1 MADRLTNRQ
10 WLTIINKFMALN
22 SRTSLTWKEVLKLEG
37 GYGQEKIKTIEDA
50 LKPENEGTW
59 PGIWFRSNQTDY
71 SVYNRYDYIQSL
83 LFGRMISSGTIKMVV
98 DDLMN
103 RSLWTPRFILI
114 DWGGS
119 AFTAKDLLDS
129 DVPIRR
135 LFTVNFRGPQMDFA
149 DWYFREEAFSPRWF
163 REYEDVL
170 ESREALNYRMRD
182 QEEEPTWL
190 FSEVLEHVK
199 SPLDYWDNL
208 CKEFDIKDAYIANSF
223 CTPAYG
229 HHIPV
234 IMDGKEC
241 HTVRIANKAW
251 RKGMEER
258 GYTLRKI
265 KGWNSRL
272 WLVRKE

>member
-10 WLTIINKFMALN
+10 WLTLINKYMGLN
-22 SRTSLTWKEVLKLEG
+22 GRATLDWKAVLGLEG
-37 GYGQEKIKTIEDA
+37 GYGENKIKTVADA
-50 LKPENEGTW
+50 MLPENEGTW
-59 PGIWFRSNQTDY
+59 PGIWFQSGQKDY
-71 SVYNRYDYIQSL
+71 SVYNRYDYIYSL
-83 LFGRMISSGTIKMVV
+83 LFGKQISAGTIKMVI
-98 DDLMN
+98 DDLVN
-103 RSLWTPRFILI
+103 RSLWTPKFILI

-129 DVPIRR
+129 GAPIST
-135 LFTVNFRGPQMDFA
+135 LCTVNFRGPQMDFA
-149 DWYFREEAFSPRWF
+149 RWYFREERLVPRWTF
-163 REYEDVL
+163 RYDDELDSRTAL
-170 ESREALNYRMRD
+170 RESLQSRSTAKV
-182 QEEEPTWL
+182 WL

-199 SPLDYWDNL
+199 SPLEYWDNL
-208 CKEFDIKDAYIANSF
+208 CAEFNIQDAYIANSF

-258 GYTLRKI
+258 GYTLRKM

-272 WLVRKE
+272 WHVRKE